1 MVFRENNHR
10 PGAAGLGGN
19 GIYFG
24 TTLTDGGVQ
33 TTNFEVSAGAEAF
46 VNMYDPMASQGDN
59 LTNSNGDIYNRLVV
73 NVDKT
78 GAGTWLLG
86 GHNKMQSESHW
97 NIREGELHLVGGVS
111 LLSRSADNPAV
122 TIELSHPDS
131 SFTLHPGARLM
142 AAIGGESHLISANE
156 IHLLAG
162 STAGVIGLYNQP
174 FVVPNALPDAPLEV
188 LTLSHG
194 SLLRHEQEI
203 EQQSGVM
210 EVGLSN
216 YNYRLYWG
224 GPDNTILYLDYISLA
239 GPDEGQTSLRSRA
252 AIEALS
258 APGAMALASMT
269 GDRLTDRTRGLFWTE
284 NFRPEKNGF
293 WVAPYLGR
301 RNKSGQPGA
310 YDIDTY
316 GGMIGYDY
324 QLGGYSASPAFLGLA
339 FDWTRSDYDSRDADL
354 KGKKDEGL
362 VYGGLTLPGEV
373 ELTGYAGVG
382 RTNYDQQRKVGDF
395 NYSSDYDSS
404 HYRLGL
410 ELGRRWA
417 INDCFAIRPFT
428 SYEYLRLKVDGYNEG
443 LGAYAAKLDG
453 FTQSPQK
460 LKTGVGLNWTDSER
474 FFLEGRVYYAGLLS
488 GREAETDLSFTQND
502 QVVYKIKGDE
512 LGRDALGLNL
522 AATFN
527 RNNTAS
533 LKLDGVMERG
543 DNTTDRQGRLTLNIV
558 W

>member
-1 MVFRENNHR
+1 MNNTAETSHSGELTSGRGGAIFHNNNSGGGSSTFTIAAVDADNPVLFSGNNHN
-10 PGAAGLGGN
+10 PGAAGLESN

-46 VNMYDPMASQGDN
+46 VNMYDPMASHGDN

-216 YNYRLYWG
+216 YN
-224 GPDNTILYLDYISLA
+224 
-239 GPDEGQTSLRSRA
+239 
-252 AIEALS
+252 
-258 APGAMALASMT
+258 
-269 GDRLTDRTRGLFWTE
+269 F
-284 NFRPEKNGF
+284 
-293 WVAPYLGR
+293 
-301 RNKSGQPGA
+301 
-310 YDIDTY
+310 
-316 GGMIGYDY
+316 
-324 QLGGYSASPAFLGLA
+324 AF
-339 FDWTRSDYDSRDADL
+339 T
-354 KGKKDEGL
+354 
-362 VYGGLTLPGEV
+362 GEV
-373 ELTGYAGVG
+373 RIILFFTWIIYPWPARTMARPACAAG
-382 RTNYDQQRKVGDF
+382 
-395 NYSSDYDSS
+395 
-404 HYRLGL
+404 
-410 ELGRRWA
+410 
-417 INDCFAIRPFT
+417 RP
-428 SYEYLRLKVDGYNEG
+428 
-443 LGAYAAKLDG
+443 
-453 FTQSPQK
+453 
-460 LKTGVGLNWTDSER
+460 
-474 FFLEGRVYYAGLLS
+474 
-488 GREAETDLSFTQND
+488 
-502 QVVYKIKGDE
+502 
-512 LGRDALGLNL
+512 
-522 AATFN
+522 
-527 RNNTAS
+527 
-533 LKLDGVMERG
+533 LKLYPPREPW
-543 DNTTDRQGRLTLNIV
+543 L
-558 W
+558 WPA